1 MKKIF
6 FAGALSVLLI
16 TCKSNK
22 EEQTSTTETSQDE
35 VAYAVFGDEI
45 TEDGAITK
53 KEMTHI
59 YTRLQPG
66 DTVMTKFRTTINEVC
81 QMKGC
86 WMKLEL
92 DDDKEAMVKF
102 KDYKFF
108 VPKNAAGDEV
118 IVEGKAFVKETTV
131 SELKH
136 YAQDAGESEAAINQ
150 INKSE
155 KTYAFEAHGVLLK
168 E

>member
-6 FAGALSVLLI
+6 FAIALGALLFA
-16 TCKSNK
+16 CKSNK
-22 EEQTSTTETSQDE
+22 EEQTPTTETHPAE

-45 TEDGAITK
+45 TQDGAITK
-53 KEMTHI
+53 EEMTQI
-59 YTRLQPG
+59 YARLQPG
-66 DTVMTKFRTTINEVC
+66 DTITTKFKTTINEVC

-92 DDDKEAMVKF
+92 EGDKEAMVKF

-118 IVEGKAFVKETTV
+118 IVEGKAFVKESTV

-136 YAQDAGESEAAINQ
+136 YAEDAGESEAAIDQ
-150 INKSE
+150 INESE
-155 KTYAFEAHGVLLK
+155 KTFAFEAHGVLLK